1 MDYECLI
8 DCTKKVMQKK
18 IKVKLDRLNYKCPIP
33 IIVRQSNDRIHN
45 QNGVFLAYSLV
56 ANPSSNKHQY
66 DYLALNILQDFC
78 DEFLMKTM

>member
-45 QNGVFLAYSLV
+45 QNGVF
-56 ANPSSNKHQY
+56 
-66 DYLALNILQDFC
+66 
-78 DEFLMKTM
+78 